1 MLYSEA
7 DYSRA
12 YYVGLQTR
20 AVPPARRG
28 GLHSYLGDTLDFD
41 SLPGQVKLTMEG
53 YIRDLLQLYEVR
65 GVVAGYVGS
74 IFYFSRRSRSVI

>member
-20 AVPPARRG
+20 AVPPATIRSDLGTLHVRCSG
-28 GLHSYLGDTLDFD
+28 GGSGGGCWLWWW
-41 SLPGQVKLTMEG
+41 EG
-53 YIRDLLQLYEVR
+53 ARWGKDGEV
-65 GVVAGYVGS
+65 V
-74 IFYFSRRSRSVI
+74 